1 VKTTMKNLR
10 KTIRKVILESYSGTV
25 YGRPLP
31 KDQNDESL
39 WHQFQDWLYGDDRA
53 DGKLSVS
60 AKYNKRSPSLKKV
73 IDALNA
79 ARHDTDR
86 DDLINF
92 LNDINMQYVR
102 GKGKVLFENKNHYEK
117 LATMLCTGNIESVRQ
132 AIELAE
138 TLGYIHQLEYSTS
151 PLSSRSDFR
160 PDQIVHRWSFSVVP
174 DFKDIID
181 IEWDNTP
188 SHNRRFGTFVV
199 YPIRNHSIGIKL
211 VETTE

>member
-1 VKTTMKNLR
+1 MVKLLR
-10 KTIRKVILESYSGTV
+10 KTIRKLILESYSGTV

-31 KDQNDESL
+31 KHQNDESL

-102 GKGKVLFENKNHYEK
+102 GKGKVLFENKNHHEK
-117 LATMLCTGNIESVRQ
+117 LATMLCSGDIASINQ

-138 TLGYIHQLEYSTS
+138 TLDLMHRVEYKTTTERKATHLFFGKDRLVHQWT
-151 PLSSRSDFR
+151 
-160 PDQIVHRWSFSVVP
+160 FSVP
-174 DFKDIID
+174 RQFEETIMA
-181 IEWDNTP
+181 EWDNTP
-188 SHNRRFGTFVV
+188 SHNRRFGTFAV

-211 VETTE
+211 VETIGQ